1 MNMHVHD
8 RKDMRSKRREELLLE
23 ISAVKSNID
32 TARENFNRVYN
43 PDEVDVYVYRL
54 RAAETQYGCLLKK
67 LKEL

>member
-1 MNMHVHD
+1 MYMHRQSD
-8 RKDMRSKRREELLLE
+8 LRTKRREALLLE
-23 ISAVKSNID
+23 ISEAKSNMD
-32 TARENFNRVYN
+32 AARENFNRVFN